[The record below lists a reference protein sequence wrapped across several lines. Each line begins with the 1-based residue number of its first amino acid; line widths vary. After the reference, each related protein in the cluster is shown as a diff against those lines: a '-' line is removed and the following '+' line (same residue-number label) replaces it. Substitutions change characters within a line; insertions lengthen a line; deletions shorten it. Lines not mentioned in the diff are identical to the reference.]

1 MRTKYWLIST
11 KATTS
16 RSPETAPRPQ
26 RSTASGGKARAHC
39 RTEIF
44 FAGERPES
52 GKKLSVR
59 FRVSTEGGL
68 GVEQERISGDV
79 WGNVDELERR
89 RRLRLVRRSR
99 VVRKSVLE
107 EAELGREGGRRR
119 KWFSCRW
126 LGYCRRCRWWRWRWW
141 TSDWSSTPTFYPFR
155 RTSLDAFSVEKRI
168 SKPEKFHK
176 WPSSW
181 KG

>member
-1 MRTKYWLIST
+1 M
-11 KATTS
+11 
-16 RSPETAPRPQ
+16 
-26 RSTASGGKARAHC
+26 
-39 RTEIF
+39 
-44 FAGERPES
+44 
-52 GKKLSVR
+52 SVR

-119 KWFSCRW
+119 K
-126 LGYCRRCRWWRWRWW
+126 
-141 TSDWSSTPTFYPFR
+141 
-155 RTSLDAFSVEKRI
+155 
-168 SKPEKFHK
+168 
-176 WPSSW
+176 
-181 KG
+181 